1 MRSNSD
7 LVLLFS
13 RILISLIF
21 LMSGFQKITNY
32 GGTADKIAS
41 QGVPLAMIAAGVAI
55 LLELLGGLSVLT
67 GYQSQSGAWLLV
79 VFTVLATVL
88 FHDFWNFPEEKL
100 QGQMIHFLKNL
111 SIIGGL
117 LVLTVTD
124 PGAYSLGND

>member
-21 LMSGFQKITNY
+21 LMSGFQKIINY
-32 GGTADKIAS
+32 GDTADKIAS